1 MNTGI
6 IDYGAGNLR
15 SVANAVHKLGIEPRI
30 IDSPQGFDNI
40 THLILPGVG
49 AFGDSM
55 AELERRGLANPIR
68 QWIAAD
74 RPFFGI
80 CVGYQLLFEEG
91 DENPGVRG
99 LGVFQGRVV
108 RFPEDG
114 RKIPHMGWN
123 AATPRTHPSPLFQE
137 LGNQPYFY
145 FVHSYYP
152 VPDDDALVAM
162 ETEYDGVRFASAIRR
177 GRLLATQ
184 FHPEKSQQAGLRLLS
199 NFLNAAPAA
208 TGNCE

>member
-1 MNTGI
+1 MKTGI

-15 SVANAVHKLGIEPRI
+15 SVDNAVHSLGVEPRI
-30 IDSPQGFDNI
+30 IDNPEGFDDL

-55 AELERRGLANPIR
+55 AELRRRGLVEPILR
-68 QWIAAD
+68 WIAED

-80 CVGYQLLFEEG
+80 CVGYQMLFEEG
-91 DENPGVRG
+91 DENPGTPG
-99 LGVFQGRVV
+99 LGVFKGRVV

-123 AATPRTHPSPLFQE
+123 AAVPTKPEDPAWE
-137 LGNQPYFY
+137 GLGPQPFFY
-145 FVHSYYP
+145 FVHSYFP
-152 VPDDDALVAM
+152 EPADPSLAAM
-162 ETEYDGVRFASAIRR
+162 ETEYEGVRLASAIRR

-184 FHPEKSQQAGLRLLS
+184 FHPEKSQQAGLRLLR
-199 NFLNAAPAA
+199 NFLQ
-208 TGNCE
+208 

>member
-1 MNTGI
+1 MKTGI

-15 SVANAVHKLGIEPRI
+15 SVANAVHSLGIEPRI
-30 IDSPQGFDNI
+30 IDSPDGFDDV

-55 AELERRGLANPIR
+55 AELERRGLTDPIR
-68 QWIAAD
+68 RWIADD

-80 CVGYQLLFEEG
+80 CVGYQLLFDGG
-91 DENPGVRG
+91 DENPGVAG
-99 LGVFQGRVV
+99 LGVFKGQVV
-108 RFPEDG
+108 RFPADG

-123 AATPRTHPSPLFQE
+123 AANPADASDPLWQG
-137 LGNQPYFY
+137 LGDAPFFY

-152 VPDDDALVAM
+152 VPDDPSLVAM
-162 ETEYDGVRFASAIRR
+162 ETEYEGLRFASAIRR

-184 FHPEKSQQAGLRLLS
+184 FHPEKSQQAGLRLLG
-199 NFLNAAPAA
+199 NFLQ
-208 TGNCE
+208 